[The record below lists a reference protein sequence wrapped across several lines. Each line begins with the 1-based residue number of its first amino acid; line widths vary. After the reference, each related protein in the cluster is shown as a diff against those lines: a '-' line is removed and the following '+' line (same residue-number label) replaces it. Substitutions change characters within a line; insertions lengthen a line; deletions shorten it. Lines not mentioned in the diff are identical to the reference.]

1 MTNPSTPVAGPGS
14 DGGAVCESC
23 DARSAPSASRVA
35 SVGPVAP
42 ELVSALVWFLSVLFS
57 VLLLVAVVI
66 AVLCLCFGADALIAA
81 NSPMRPLSPRDV
93 R

>member
-1 MTNPSTPVAGPGS
+1 MTNPSTPAAGPGS

-23 DARSAPSASRVA
+23 GARSAPSASRLA
-35 SVGPVAP
+35 SAEPVAP
-42 ELVSALVWFLSVLFS
+42 EPVSALVLFLS

-66 AVLCLCFGADALIAA
+66 AVLCLCFGAYALIAA